1 MAKHIAS
8 FSSNTHSVNGTSIF
22 NRQRTVQANLIGT
35 KWKAAIRRDWST
47 ILDSLKIRGVFGN
60 PNLPDNSQNTGGS
73 QYDRCRMLAYRIAL
87 DASVS
92 YSTRRGRKGPFDLP
106 MYGVC
111 SPEDLAN
118 QFFMVVSGMLDE
130 QYPNRPMWGINRLRQ
145 YAHSY
150 HRKITT
156 RCTTGNDWEWAK
168 KSAEQKATE
177 QVANPDAGNVTEEE
191 SELLKK
197 IGELAEKFGPVES
210 MIVRRIDPRTI
221 AEQTGV
227 CLATVYNRKE
237 RFEDKVRELVGGVA

>member
-1 MAKHIAS
+1 ML
-8 FSSNTHSVNGTSIF
+8 NGRKNGESIIK
-22 NRQRTVQANLIGT
+22 RERTVQANLIGT
-35 KWKAAIRRDWST
+35 KWKTNIRRDWST

-60 PNLPDNSQNTGGS
+60 PNLPDNSPNTGGS
-73 QYDRCRMLAYRIAL
+73 QYDRCRMLAYRIAF

-92 YSTRRGRKGPFDLP
+92 YSTRHGAKGPFDVP

-118 QFFMVVSGMLDE
+118 QFFMIVSGMLDE

-145 YAHSY
+145 FAHSY
-150 HRKITT
+150 HRKVTT
-156 RCTTGNDWEWAK
+156 RCTTGNDWEFAK
-168 KSAEQKATE
+168 KANDRRNAEQTATG
-177 QVANPDAGNVTEEE
+177 DAGRTTIEE

-197 IGELAEKFGPVES
+197 INDLASKFGPIES